1 MLQENLPNL
10 VAVKS
15 MQLNQPEQLMAKENQ
30 QEAVATFNSAAL
42 NENDMKS
49 LWKLLKQIRKEILSK
64 N

>member
-15 MQLNQPEQLMAKENQ
+15 MQLNQPGQLMAKETQ

>member
-15 MQLNQPEQLMAKENQ
+15 MQLNPPEQLMAKETQ
-30 QEAVATFNSAAL
+30 QEAVATFNSAAI

-49 LWKLLKQIRKEILSK
+49 LWKLSKQIRKEILSK
-64 N
+64 H

>member
-15 MQLNQPEQLMAKENQ
+15 MQLNQPEQLMAKETQ